1 METQII
7 SMVIILCIFSISYCV
22 YLNFKLREAQEDIQA
37 ASIDLDALENRV
49 YNKMMDIRRE
59 LKDSL
64 KPKRIE
70 KSRRRSTK
78 KRSNLS

>member
-37 ASIDLDALENRV
+37 ASIDLDALEHRV

>member
-7 SMVIILCIFSISYCV
+7 SMVVILFIFSISYCI
-22 YLNFKLREAQEDIQA
+22 YLNLKLREVQEDMEEV
-37 ASIDLDALENRV
+37 SIDLDALEIKI
-49 YNKMMDIRRE
+49 YNKMMDVRRE
-59 LKDSL
+59 IKDSL

-78 KRSNLS
+78 RRRNLS